1 MNSFHGWLILEFP
14 PNNLRPRNDC
24 LYWSWAVFIITLFPH
39 WQNME
44 FYEQGNDFYKANDYQ
59 AAIVQYSMG
68 INDHNISHDLK
79 KKLLLNRAQSYLN
92 LRDYTAAIHDCTMIL
107 DTLDDAC
114 PKALIR
120 RALAY
125 ENCGNYRRGLIDIEK
140 AMSLPGTALPTS
152 LADTAMKLKT
162 RLYGLAKADEI
173 ALIKEGR
180 PDRMIHA
187 HQTLRLNFNAEV
199 PTEVN
204 VEESFVVHLC
214 IGNEFGLWNRSNMEI
229 PSTTTAAAASSSS
242 VASIVDPHIGGD
254 NLVRAQVSLTRS
266 LIDCDGTDICTLS
279 VVQQTTAG
287 GGGEDVVGLDG
298 KVSLRLVFSFN
309 HTDNTNTITNSTSSS
324 TKPRPSEAIA
334 VLKFSLNRCLP
345 SGVDVVPVLTLPIR
359 VRTCAG
365 HGINIGPNSH
375 HPFNHHPDSYAVNH
389 HAVNHDSNDQHLLP
403 HNPPSATTA
412 TTATK
417 YHNLAH
423 IGVSTHS
430 SCIRECKIGLHD
442 ETLPSIFVLESPGS
456 LGSDPQHTLSTH
468 PIDIPITL
476 PVNTVNISI
485 NTSLNTPP
493 SNDTRPLS
501 TLSQHVLFSHPLTHP
516 LNPPHQPTP
525 LTTLLNPL
533 Y

>member
-1 MNSFHGWLILEFP
+1 
-14 PNNLRPRNDC
+14 
-24 LYWSWAVFIITLFPH
+24 
-39 WQNME
+39 ME

-59 AAIVQYSMG
+59 AAIEQYSIG
-68 INDHNISHDLK
+68 LLDHNISHDLK

-214 IGNEFGLWNRSNMEI
+214 IGNELGLWNRSNMEI

-266 LIDCDGTDICTLS
+266 LIDCDGTDTCTLS

-359 VRTCAG
+359 VRTCPG
-365 HGINIGPNSH
+365 PGINSRSNSH
-375 HPFNHHPDSYAVNH
+375 NPVNNHADNH
-389 HAVNHDSNDQHLLP
+389 ESNDQHLLP
-403 HNPPSATTA
+403 HNPPSA

-468 PIDIPITL
+468 PINTLCQYTHQHTLSAHPINAHYQYT
-476 PVNTVNISI
+476 
-485 NTSLNTPP
+485 
-493 SNDTRPLS
+493 LS
-501 TLSQHVLFSHPLTHP
+501 TRCQYTYQHTLSTRTIFSPSTHP
-516 LNPPHQPTP
+516 LKPTHQPTLSTP
-525 LTTLLNPL
+525 LLNPP